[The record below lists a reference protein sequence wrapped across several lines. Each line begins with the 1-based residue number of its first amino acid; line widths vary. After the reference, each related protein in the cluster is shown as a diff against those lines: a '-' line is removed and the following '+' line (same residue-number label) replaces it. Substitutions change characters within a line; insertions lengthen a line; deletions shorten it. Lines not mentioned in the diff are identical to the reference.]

1 MSVGPGPRRL
11 QVRKLGYDGALR
23 GTWSGEL
30 QAWAGPHLVL
40 CAVWTQPVYRDLD
53 VVTFEP
59 GDVFLEHY
67 YLDRWYAIWRVEHSP
82 ERGGGLKCW
91 YCNVSTPPE
100 LQGDTLSFRD
110 LALDLVVLPDGTT
123 CVLDRDEF
131 EALRATTL
139 DPASAAQAEA
149 AVEELLARVTRRE
162 PPFDGLA
169 PAKRAGAHRKR
180 AGPLREH
187 AHPSPEITPSTR

>member
-1 MSVGPGPRRL
+1 MH
-11 QVRKLGYDGALR
+11 DGAER

-30 QAWAGPHLVL
+30 LAWAGPHLVL
-40 CAVWTQPVYRDLD
+40 RAVWTQPVYRGLG

-59 GDVFLEHY
+59 GDIFIEHY

-82 ERGGGLKCW
+82 ERGGALKCW
-91 YCNVSTPPE
+91 YCNVATPPD

-110 LALDLVVLPDGTT
+110 LALDLVVLPDGTPH
-123 CVLDRDEF
+123 VLDRDEF

-149 AVEELLARVTRRE
+149 AVEQLLARVTRRE

-169 PAKRAGAHRKR
+169 PA
-180 AGPLREH
+180 H
-187 AHPSPEITPSTR
+187 AHPSHETTPSTK